1 MIEKLKCILGIKKYR
16 INTGT
21 KGIIDFSI
29 DYWKNSRT
37 FSKCTGKWDKT
48 KKSVTKTKQNKKTN
62 PRENIQCI
70 K

>member
-29 DYWKNSRT
+29 DY
-37 FSKCTGKWDKT
+37 
-48 KKSVTKTKQNKKTN
+48 
-62 PRENIQCI
+62 
-70 K
+70 